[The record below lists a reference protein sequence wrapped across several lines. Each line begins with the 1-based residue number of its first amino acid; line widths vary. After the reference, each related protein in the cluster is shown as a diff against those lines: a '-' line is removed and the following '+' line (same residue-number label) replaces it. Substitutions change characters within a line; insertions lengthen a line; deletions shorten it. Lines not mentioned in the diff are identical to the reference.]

1 MTIVLLAVGMVALV
15 VGAELLVRGASSLAA
30 IVGLSPLIVGLTVVA
45 FGTSAPELAVSVSS
59 ALNGQADLALGN
71 VVGSNI
77 FNLLLILGLS
87 SLIIPLVVDQKLI
100 WFDVPL
106 MVVIS
111 ALVLLL
117 GLDGR
122 INRIEGSTLF
132 AGLIAYTTWCV
143 RMGLRESASVPMGSS
158 SNSGVTEPTVRTR
171 GEVDQATTT
180 NEKDSPETQ
189 SSSLWAQ
196 LLLIAAGLGLL
207 VLGSNCLV
215 SAAVEIARW
224 LGVSELIIGLTVIA
238 GGTSLPE
245 VATSLIAA
253 IRGQRDI
260 AVGNVV
266 GSNIFNLLG
275 VLGLTA
281 AIVPD
286 GVPIAAQAL
295 IFDLPVMLA
304 VAVACLPVFFTGHVI
319 SRWEGGVFL
328 AYFLAYTAALVLMA
342 TDSQA
347 FPLFRSTMAGF
358 VIPLTVITI
367 VAVTIRAIRARRG
380 APDQQSK
387 RHLSEHG

>member
-1 MTIVLLAVGMVALV
+1 MTVVLLAAGMVALV

-59 ALNGQADLALGN
+59 ALSGQADLALGN
-71 VVGSNI
+71 VNGSNI
-77 FNLLLILGLS
+77 FNVLLILGLS
-87 SLIIPLVVDQKLI
+87 SLIVPLVVDQKLI
-100 WFDVPL
+100 RFDVPL

-117 GLDGR
+117 GRDGR
-122 INRIEGSTLF
+122 INRIEGSVLF
-132 AGLIAYTTWCV
+132 ARLIAYTTRCI
-143 RMGLRESASVPMGSS
+143 RMGLRENASVLMDTT
-158 SNSGVTEPTVRTR
+158 SNSGVTELAVRTS
-171 GEVDQATTT
+171 GGDNQTAFQ
-180 NEKDSPETQ
+180 NEQDVPDTRPASVWRQ
-189 SSSLWAQ
+189 LSL
-196 LLLIAAGLGLL
+196 IVVGLGLL
-207 VLGSNCLV
+207 VLGANLLV
-215 SAAVEIARW
+215 TAVVEIARW

-281 AIVPD
+281 AIAPE
-286 GVPIAAQAL
+286 GAPIAAQAL
-295 IFDLPVMLA
+295 VFDLPVMLA

-319 SRWEGGVFL
+319 SRCEGGVFL
-328 AYFLAYTAALVLMA
+328 AYYLAYTAALVLIA
-342 TDSQA
+342 TGSQV
-347 FPLFRSTMAGF
+347 FPLFQLMMAGF
-358 VIPLTVITI
+358 VLPLTVITI
-367 VAVTIRAIRARRG
+367 FAVTTRAIRARRG
-380 APDQQSK
+380 MTDQ
-387 RHLSEHG
+387 